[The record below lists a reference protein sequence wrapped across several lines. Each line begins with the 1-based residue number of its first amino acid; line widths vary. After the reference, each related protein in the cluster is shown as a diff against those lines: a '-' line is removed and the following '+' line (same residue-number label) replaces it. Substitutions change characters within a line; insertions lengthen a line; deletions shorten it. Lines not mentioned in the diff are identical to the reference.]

1 MLLVEDTGVPG
12 DNQSVANGWNNLITS
27 YRVHLALYSLV
38 GSETYQQI
46 YPLFL
51 ITYAIILV

>member
-1 MLLVEDTGVPG
+1 MLLLEDTGVPE
-12 DNQSVANGWNNLITS
+12 DNRSYGKWLKNVITS

-38 GSETYQQI
+38 GSETYQQA

-51 ITYAIILV
+51 ITYASILV